1 MPGAWDYLV
10 LTASNDHQA
19 HAYETQLRR
28 RRELG
33 LLPQVREALV
43 IPDPDGKRV
52 GSGGSTLHCLQT
64 ILKREQRLEGLRI
77 LIVHAGGDSRRLPAY
92 SPCGKIFVPVPG
104 RSHSALGLTLF
115 DRLVPTFL
123 GLEAGQIV
131 AATGDALLTF
141 DPQSAH
147 LNPGGMTLLASFV
160 TPEEAA

>member
-104 RSHSALGLTLF
+104 RSHNTFQSNLVGRPKDDCADDLPVTGH
-115 DRLVPTFL
+115 RLSRT
-123 GLEAGQIV
+123 V
-131 AATGDALLTF
+131 ARFCRTAV
-141 DPQSAH
+141 S
-147 LNPGGMTLLASFV
+147 LASSA
-160 TPEEAA
+160 TP